1 MKGMVFTEFL
11 QMVEDKF
18 SADMVDDIIDD
29 ANLASG
35 GAYTAV
41 GTYDHQ
47 ELVAMVVAL
56 SNRTGIAVPDLVR
69 IFGEH
74 VFSVF
79 AKNFT
84 VFFDGVEDA
93 LTFLERVE
101 NIIHPQVLKLYPDAT
116 LPRFDC
122 TRQGEN
128 QLTMIYASER
138 HFADLAEGLM
148 IGCGQFFGDQLQIT
162 RQELDNG
169 NTQFTIVR
177 M

>member
-29 ANLASG
+29 ADLPSG

-41 GTYDHQ
+41 GTYDHT

-56 SNRTGIAVPDLVR
+56 SKRSGIAVPDLVR
-69 IFGEH
+69 TFGEH

-84 VFFDGVEDA
+84 VFFQGVPDA
-93 LTFLERVE
+93 LTFLESVE
-101 NIIHPQVLKLYPDAT
+101 SIIHPQVLKLYPDAT

-122 TRQGEN
+122 VREGN
-128 QLTMIYASER
+128 RLSMIYRSDR
-138 HFADLAEGLM
+138 HFDDLAEGLI
-148 IGCGQFFGDQLQIT
+148 IGCGRYFGNQLSIT
-162 RQELDNG
+162 REVVAGGTL
-169 NTQFTIVR
+169 FVIVSE
-177 M
+177 